1 MITDDAFKTDIDIQF
16 GGLSEMVGWC
26 QTNCDGDWSYRVI
39 EYAGKEA
46 GSYQFN
52 FENKIDYVNFVLWKK

>member
-1 MITDDAFKTDIDIQF
+1 MILSDAYKTDIDIQF

-26 QTNCDGDWSYRVI
+26 QTNCNGDWGYRVL
-39 EYAGKEA
+39 EYAGQRA

-52 FENKIDYVNFVLWKK
+52 FEYQKDFVNFILWKK

>member
-1 MITDDAFKTDIDIQF
+1 MITTDAYKTNIDIQF

-26 QTNCDGDWSYRVI
+26 QHNCNGDWGYKVL
-39 EYAGKEA
+39 EYAGQQD

-52 FENKIDYVNFVLWKK
+52 FENQKDYINFILWKK